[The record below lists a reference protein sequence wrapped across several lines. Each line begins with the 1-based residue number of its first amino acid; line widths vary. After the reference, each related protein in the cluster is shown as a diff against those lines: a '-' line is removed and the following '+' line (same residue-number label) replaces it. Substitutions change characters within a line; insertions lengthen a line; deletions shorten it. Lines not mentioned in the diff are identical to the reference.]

1 MKRVLIAIL
10 LSPFALPAQGKSLD
24 DLVFLCASPKGVRL
38 AAPDWIAEPDAMS
51 QLAFLVHYKGDKSTS
66 QIATLRG
73 QESVFDVAALGMEM
87 RSGFSITSFG
97 EEYIETYVY
106 SAATSELLFSK
117 TRAGSTALPNAIYS
131 MKATCKPAG
140 DLGRKIWSN
149 KSSR

>member
-1 MKRVLIAIL
+1 MKRVLVAVL
-10 LSPFALPAQGKSLD
+10 LSASVLPAQGQPLD
-24 DLVFLCASPKGVRL
+24 DSVYLCASPKGSRL
-38 AAPDWIAEPDAMS
+38 VAPDWISEPDGMS
-51 QLAFLVHYKGDKSTS
+51 KLAFLIHYKGDKSTS

-73 QESVFDVAALGMEM
+73 EEVLFDVAALGMAM

-117 TRAGSTALPNAIYS
+117 TRAGSPALPNAIYS
-131 MKATCKPAG
+131 MKASCKPAG
-140 DLGRKIWSN
+140 DLGRRLWSN